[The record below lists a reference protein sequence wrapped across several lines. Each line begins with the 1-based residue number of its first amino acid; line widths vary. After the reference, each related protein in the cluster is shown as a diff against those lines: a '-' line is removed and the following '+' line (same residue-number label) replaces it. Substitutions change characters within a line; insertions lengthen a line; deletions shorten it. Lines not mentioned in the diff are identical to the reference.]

1 MMTSQLAVC
10 SRMDPASHTCTKE
23 SRASPVLTPGAPA
36 RDNEITAL
44 PLFHTTVAAVAV
56 HTAVCGHREVGWP
69 DTSGGGA
76 KGVALTAL
84 AEVTLLA
91 RTTCANKQVRPHG
104 LVIERSRVRV
114 TARAA
119 GEMSSPGPTICGAYS
134 GIRSTPVLPQ

>member
-44 PLFHTTVAAVAV
+44 PLFHTIVTGCRGG
-56 HTAVCGHREVGWP
+56 TQAVCGQREVGWP

-91 RTTCANKQVRPHG
+91 RTTCANK
-104 LVIERSRVRV
+104 RVR
-114 TARAA
+114 ARD
-119 GEMSSPGPTICGAYS
+119 S
-134 GIRSTPVLPQ
+134 